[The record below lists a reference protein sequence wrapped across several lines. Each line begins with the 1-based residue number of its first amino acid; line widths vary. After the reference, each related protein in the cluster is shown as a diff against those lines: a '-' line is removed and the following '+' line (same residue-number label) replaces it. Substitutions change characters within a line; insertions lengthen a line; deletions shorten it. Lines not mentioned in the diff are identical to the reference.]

1 MPQEHLK
8 GQLYPTNEY
17 WILWPIL
24 CPKNGLQGA
33 KWSQERFQGPKL
45 TGKGLTRACLRTEL
59 MYMFAHSIYFMSCL
73 KELGYTPWN
82 KTSSQQPENRWRHTE
97 QKQQLGRISP
107 DIHSHKLFH
116 PHMSPMSLTFAG
128 ETQPY
133 QCIMQ
138 PRSPGPTRQS
148 IEIRTQLLSSTPK
161 TRQYPTH
168 IIIMLDNQ
176 SLHFRDCTL

>member
-45 TGKGLTRACLRTEL
+45 TAKGLTRACLRIEL
-59 MYMFAHSIYFMSCL
+59 VYMVAHSIHFVSCL

-82 KTSSQQPENRWRHTE
+82 KTSSQQLHTE

-107 DIHSHKLFH
+107 DIHSHNSIDICRRWASHSQVKHSRSSVYVASF
-116 PHMSPMSLTFAG
+116 
-128 ETQPY
+128 
-133 QCIMQ
+133 
-138 PRSPGPTRQS
+138 PRPDPPKVDRSGL
-148 IEIRTQLLSSTPK
+148 LLSSTPK
-161 TRQYPTH
+161 ARQYPTH
-168 IIIMLDNQ
+168 IIILDN
-176 SLHFRDCTL
+176 CTAKIARHEGKITLEF